1 MESAKG
7 FFEALFDFSFTSFVT
22 SKLVKLL
29 YALAIVAAA
38 LGALV
43 WIVAA
48 FSASPVF
55 GVLALLIGAP
65 LFFVIGVIY
74 SRVLLEI
81 VIVIFR
87 ISEHVAEMA
96 AQGRQGPSRPTLG

>member
-43 WIVAA
+43 WRPSVPRQC
-48 FSASPVF
+48 SACWRSSLV
-55 GVLALLIGAP
+55 P
-65 LFFVIGVIY
+65 L
-74 SRVLLEI
+74 S
-81 VIVIFR
+81 
-87 ISEHVAEMA
+87 S
-96 AQGRQGPSRPTLG
+96 S